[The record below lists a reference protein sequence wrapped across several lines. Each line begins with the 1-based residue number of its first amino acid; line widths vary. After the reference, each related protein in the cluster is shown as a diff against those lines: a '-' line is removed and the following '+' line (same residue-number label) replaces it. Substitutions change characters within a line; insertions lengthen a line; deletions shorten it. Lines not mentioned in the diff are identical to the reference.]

1 MHQGYIHSVESLG
14 ALDGPGLRTVVFVQ
28 GCPLRCQYCHNID
41 ATKPNIGPTY
51 TVDSLFKKVI
61 KFKPYWGETGGV
73 TVSGGEPTM
82 QTDFLVDFFK
92 KLKEEKAHITVDTS
106 LFTSQENLE
115 KLLPYVDY
123 WMTSVKEFD
132 LKKHEKLTG
141 VKNSQII
148 TNLNYLDTH
157 ISAECK
163 IRLRYVIVPKLTDT
177 IDHYKKLGQMASS
190 LTHLDLLELLPYSDY
205 GKDKWL
211 KLYGK
216 YPMEGVPI
224 ATAEDVQKAVD
235 ALEKFYLK
243 LKY

>member
-28 GCPLRCQYCHNID
+28 GCPLRCKYCHNID

-73 TVSGGEPTM
+73 TVSGGEPTL
-82 QTDFLVDFFK
+82 QTDFLVEFFK
-92 KLKEEKAHITVDTS
+92 KLKEEGTHITVDTS
-106 LFTSQENLE
+106 LFTSQDNLA

-132 LKKHEKLTG
+132 LKKHVALTG
-141 VKNSQII
+141 VKNNQILN
-148 TNLNYLDTH
+148 NLKYLD
-157 ISAECK
+157 ENVNDDCK
-163 IRLRYVIVPKLTDT
+163 IRIRYVILPGFTDSEEY
-177 IDHYKKLGQMASS
+177 YKKLGKLAKNIK
-190 LTHLDLLELLPYSDY
+190 HIDLVELLPYSDY

-211 KLYGK
+211 YLYGK
-216 YPMEGVPI
+216 YSLEGVPT
-224 ATAEDVQKAVD
+224 ATDTDVSKAVSILKNFD
-235 ALEKFYLK
+235 VK